1 MGLYRQCFH
10 PRCQSPGH
18 GADLLS
24 NILLF
29 VTIYPPCFNVFLS
42 GRNQPRYTFNQD
54 SAAIPE
60 AAKLNLCGGM
70 ALVRICFS
78 IVCQH
83 CSHIY
88 FKISHTKYLN
98 KSLSTDIFS
107 IFMLKSKI
115 NLRFLLEVFDQQ
127 LFGGVRSVD

>member
-10 PRCQSPGH
+10 PRFYSPGH
-18 GADLLS
+18 GVDLVS

-54 SAAIPE
+54 QAAIPE
-60 AAKLNLCGGM
+60 AAKLNLCGGI
-70 ALVRICFS
+70 ALVRICFW

-83 CSHIY
+83 CSQIY
-88 FKISHTKYLN
+88 FKIYITKYRN

-115 NLRFLLEVFDQQ
+115 NLRFLLEVFD
-127 LFGGVRSVD
+127 